1 MKTCRM
7 DDHSNKC
14 ITYPVYVLEDN
25 PLAAE
30 HLQRILLK
38 DRQYTVK
45 ILSGPLSSLQLPAEE
60 KRCVLVVSQTS
71 ITTPLAVF
79 VEEME
84 KFFQDFG
91 VVFVGELGF
100 WQELQQLASRDHVAL
115 VTYADVA
122 KKLVP
127 AVRRIAN
134 RLYPEPGLFGR
145 NSSSAGSERTAF
157 SQKMT
162 RREAEILELVQYRL
176 SNKEI
181 ASILNVAEVT
191 VKFHVSNILS
201 KARVDRRRTL
211 LALIDNNFSAPLQAG

>member
-1 MKTCRM
+1 M

-14 ITYPVYVLEDN
+14 ITHPVYVLEDN

-45 ILSGPLSSLQLPAEE
+45 IISSPLSGLQLPAED

-71 ITTPLAVF
+71 ITSPLAVF
-79 VEEME
+79 AEELG
-84 KFFQDFG
+84 KCFQDFG

-100 WQELQQLASRDHVAL
+100 WQELQQLESRDHVAL

-145 NSSSAGSERTAF
+145 NRLDAGSEKTVF
-157 SQKMT
+157 PQKMT

-201 KARVDRRRTL
+201 KARVDRRRNL
-211 LALIDNNFSAPLQAG
+211 LALIDNNFSSLQAG

>member
-1 MKTCRM
+1 M

-14 ITYPVYVLEDN
+14 ITHPVYVLEDN

-45 ILSGPLSSLQLPAEE
+45 IISSPLSSLQLPAED

-71 ITTPLAVF
+71 ITSPLAVF
-79 VEEME
+79 AEELE
-84 KFFQDFG
+84 KCFQDFG

-100 WQELQQLASRDHVAL
+100 WQELQQLESRDHVAL

-145 NSSSAGSERTAF
+145 NRFDAGSEKTVF
-157 SQKMT
+157 PQKMT

-201 KARVDRRRTL
+201 KARVDRRRNL
-211 LALIDNNFSAPLQAG
+211 LALIDNNFSSLQAG